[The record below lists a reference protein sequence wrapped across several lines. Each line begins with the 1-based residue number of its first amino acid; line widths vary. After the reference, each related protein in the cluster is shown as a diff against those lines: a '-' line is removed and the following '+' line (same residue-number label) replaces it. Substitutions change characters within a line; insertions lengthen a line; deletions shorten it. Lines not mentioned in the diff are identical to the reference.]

1 MVGLTAQAALRD
13 RRLIYATSTARAFAF
28 GLISVVL
35 GLYLAELG
43 FSSVRV
49 GLLLTAT
56 LVGASALTFI
66 VSLFGD
72 RFGRRRSLAVF
83 TLMIGLGSL
92 AYALFPRYPVLLITG
107 LLGAISATGKD
118 RGNFSVVEQAMLP
131 QTATDAERTGLY
143 ARYNLISTL
152 GSAAGALAA
161 GVPVLL
167 QRWLHMEVLPSYK
180 AIFLFQSAVA
190 VLLANAYWWL
200 TPAVEAPGRAN
211 GGRLVLPKA
220 RSAKIVAG
228 LSALFALD
236 SFGGGLVVQSFLA
249 YWLKVQFGFSAA
261 TVGVAF
267 FLGGLLGALSFPV
280 AAWLARRIGL
290 VNTMVFTHLPSNLF
304 FAAIA
309 LAPWGWLAL
318 AFYFC
323 REALGSMDVPTRQ
336 SYIMAVVSP
345 EERTA
350 AAGFT
355 TLSRQAAQSVSPSL
369 AGWMVQAV
377 GAGSPFFLAGG
388 VKILYDLGLWLSFR
402 RIKPPEEVRTSP

>member
-1 MVGLTAQAALRD
+1 VAQAALRD
-13 RRLIYATSTARAFAF
+13 RRLIYATSTLRAFAF

-43 FSSVRV
+43 FTSIRV
-49 GLLLTAT
+49 GVLLTAT
-56 LVGASALTFI
+56 LVGAASLTFV

-72 RFGRRRSLAVF
+72 RFGRRRSLALF
-83 TLMIGLGSL
+83 TLLIAIGSVT
-92 AYALFPRYPVLLITG
+92 YALFPRYPVLLITG

-118 RGNFSVVEQAMLP
+118 RGNFSVLEQAMLP
-131 QTATDAERTGLY
+131 QTATDAERTSLF

-167 QRWLHMEVLPSYK
+167 QRWLHMDALDSYK
-180 AIFLFQSAVA
+180 AMFLFQAA
-190 VLLANAYWWL
+190 LALPLAAFYWRL
-200 TPAVEAPGRAN
+200 TAGVEALGGN

-220 RSAKIVAG
+220 RSARIVAG
-228 LSALFALD
+228 LAALFAMD
-236 SFGGGLVVQSFLA
+236 SFGGGLAVQSFLS
-249 YWLKVQFGFSAA
+249 YWLKVQFGFTAG

-267 FLGGLLGALSFPV
+267 FFGAILGALSFPV
-280 AAWLARRIGL
+280 AAWLAKRIGL
-290 VNTMVFTHLPSNLF
+290 VNTMVFTHIPSNVF

-318 AFYFC
+318 VFYFC
-323 REALGSMDVPTRQ
+323 REALGSMDIPTRQ
-336 SYIMAVVSP
+336 SYIMAVVEP

-355 TLSRQAAQSVSPSL
+355 TLSRQAAQSISPSL

-388 VKILYDLGLWLSFR
+388 VKITYDLALWLSFR
-402 RIKPPEEVRTSP
+402 RIKPPEEARPATGA